1 MNKKKRILIKLSVC
15 LSVIVFAV
23 LYFISPR
30 QIIKRT
36 VMRYERDFTI
46 PVFCRQVRFEYDI
59 KTGSYCG
66 KFEISK
72 RQADKILEKLNY
84 LYDRSYVSLKKKP
97 WIDEKNVQII
107 DSNTLN
113 STLVWNWLLL
123 EDKEKNNT
131 LYNREDINSADLFE
145 ESWLAEADAEILA
158 IYEIYADKYL
168 NYTLYQYD
176 DKERNSFV
184 TVYKNKQNKYYIS
197 IKHVVYTELEDWG
210 GPNLKWNKNT

>member
-46 PVFCRQVRFEYDI
+46 PVFCRQIRFEYDI

-145 ESWLAEADAEILA
+145 ESWLTEADAEILA
-158 IYEIYADKYL
+158 IYNIYADIYL

-176 DKERNSFV
+176 GKERDSFV

>member
-1 MNKKKRILIKLSVC
+1 MNKKKRILIKLSIC
-15 LSVIVFAV
+15 LAVIVFAV

-46 PVFCRQVRFEYDI
+46 PVFCRQIRFEYDI

-66 KFEISK
+66 KYEISK

-84 LYDRSYVSLKKKP
+84 LYDRSYVYFWKKK
-97 WIDEKNVQII
+97 IMEDKYAQIL
-107 DSNTLN
+107 DSTILN
-113 STLVWNWLLL
+113 STIIWNLLL
-123 EDKEKNNT
+123 ESEDTGEI
-131 LYNREDINSADLFE
+131 LHNRKDIKSEGLFE

-158 IYEIYADKYL
+158 IYEIYADKYME
-168 NYTLYQYD
+168 YTLYRYD

>member
-1 MNKKKRILIKLSVC
+1 MNKKKRILIKLLVC

-84 LYDRSYVSLKKKP
+84 LYDRSYIYFWKKK
-97 WIDEKNVQII
+97 IMEDKYAQIL
-107 DSNTLN
+107 DSTILN
-113 STLVWNWLLL
+113 STIIWNLLL
-123 EDKEKNNT
+123 ESEDTGEI
-131 LYNREDINSADLFE
+131 LHNRKDIKSEGLFE
-145 ESWLAEADAEILA
+145 ESWLTGADVEILA
-158 IYEIYADKYL
+158 IYNIYADKYL

-176 DKERNSFV
+176 GKERDSFV

-197 IKHVVYTELEDWG
+197 IKYVVYTELEDWG
-210 GPNLKWNKNT
+210 GPNLK

>member
-1 MNKKKRILIKLSVC
+1 MNKKKRILIKLLVC

-145 ESWLAEADAEILA
+145 ESWLTEADAEILA
-158 IYEIYADKYL
+158 IYNIYADKYL

-176 DKERNSFV
+176 GKERDSFV

>member
-15 LSVIVFAV
+15 LSVIVFVV

-84 LYDRSYVSLKKKP
+84 LYDRSYVYFWKKK
-97 WIDEKNVQII
+97 IMEDKYAQIL
-107 DSNTLN
+107 DSTILN
-113 STLVWNWLLL
+113 STIIWNLLL
-123 EDKEKNNT
+123 ESEDTGEI
-131 LYNREDINSADLFE
+131 LHNRKDIKSEGLFE
-145 ESWLAEADAEILA
+145 ESWLTEADAEILA
-158 IYEIYADKYL
+158 IYNIYADKYL

-176 DKERNSFV
+176 GKERNSFV

-197 IKHVVYTELEDWG
+197 IKYVVYTELEDWG

>member
-1 MNKKKRILIKLSVC
+1 MNKKKRILIKLSIC
-15 LSVIVFAV
+15 LAVIVFAV

-46 PVFCRQVRFEYDI
+46 PVFCRQIRFEYDI

-84 LYDRSYVSLKKKP
+84 LYDRSYVYFWKKK
-97 WIDEKNVQII
+97 IMEDEYAQIL
-107 DSNTLN
+107 DSTILN
-113 STLVWNWLLL
+113 STIIWNLLL
-123 EDKEKNNT
+123 ESEDTGEI
-131 LYNREDINSADLFE
+131 LHNRKDIKSEGLFE
-145 ESWLAEADAEILA
+145 ESWLTEADAEILA
-158 IYEIYADKYL
+158 IYNIYADKYL

-176 DKERNSFV
+176 GKERDSFV

-197 IKHVVYTELEDWG
+197 IKYVVYTELEDWG
-210 GPNLKWNKNT
+210 GPNLK

>member
-1 MNKKKRILIKLSVC
+1 MNKKKRILIKLLVC
-15 LSVIVFAV
+15 LSVIVFEV

-66 KFEISK
+66 KYEISK
-72 RQADKILEKLNY
+72 RQADKILERLNY
-84 LYDRSYVSLKKKP
+84 LYDRSYVYFWKKK
-97 WIDEKNVQII
+97 IMEDKYAQIL
-107 DSNTLN
+107 DSTILN
-113 STLVWNWLLL
+113 STIIWNLLL
-123 EDKEKNNT
+123 ESEDTGEI
-131 LYNREDINSADLFE
+131 LHNRKDIKSEGLFE
-145 ESWLAEADAEILA
+145 ESWLTEADAEILA
-158 IYEIYADKYL
+158 IYNIYADKYL

-176 DKERNSFV
+176 GKERDSFV

>member
-1 MNKKKRILIKLSVC
+1 MHKKKRILIKLSVC
-15 LSVIVFAV
+15 LFVIVFAV

-176 DKERNSFV
+176 GKERDSFV

>member
-46 PVFCRQVRFEYDI
+46 PVFCRQIRFEYDI

-66 KFEISK
+66 KYEISK
-72 RQADKILEKLNY
+72 RQADKILERLNY

-176 DKERNSFV
+176 GKERDSFV

>member
-15 LSVIVFAV
+15 LFVIVFAV

-66 KFEISK
+66 KYEISK
-72 RQADKILEKLNY
+72 RQADKILERLNY
-84 LYDRSYVSLKKKP
+84 LYDRSYVYFWKKK
-97 WIDEKNVQII
+97 IMEDKYAQIL
-107 DSNTLN
+107 DSTILN
-113 STLVWNWLLL
+113 STIIWNLLL
-123 EDKEKNNT
+123 ESEDTGEI
-131 LYNREDINSADLFE
+131 LHNRKDIKSEGLFE
-145 ESWLAEADAEILA
+145 ESWLTEADAEILA
-158 IYEIYADKYL
+158 IYNIYADIYL

-176 DKERNSFV
+176 GKERDSFV

-197 IKHVVYTELEDWG
+197 IKYVVYTELEDWG
-210 GPNLKWNKNT
+210 GPNLK

>member
-1 MNKKKRILIKLSVC
+1 MNKKKRILIKLLVC

-46 PVFCRQVRFEYDI
+46 PVFCRQIRFEYDI

-158 IYEIYADKYL
+158 IYNIYADKYL

-176 DKERNSFV
+176 GKERDSFV

>member
-46 PVFCRQVRFEYDI
+46 PVFCRQIRFEYDI

-66 KFEISK
+66 KYEISK

-84 LYDRSYVSLKKKP
+84 LYDRSYVYFWKKK
-97 WIDEKNVQII
+97 IMEDKYAQIL
-107 DSNTLN
+107 DSTILN
-113 STLVWNWLLL
+113 STIIWNLLL
-123 EDKEKNNT
+123 ESEDTGEI
-131 LYNREDINSADLFE
+131 LHNRKDIKSEGLFE

-158 IYEIYADKYL
+158 IYEIYADKYME
-168 NYTLYQYD
+168 YTLYRYD

>member
-15 LSVIVFAV
+15 LSVIVFVV

-46 PVFCRQVRFEYDI
+46 PVFCRQIRFEYDI

-84 LYDRSYVSLKKKP
+84 LYDRSYVYFWKKK
-97 WIDEKNVQII
+97 IMEDKYAQIL
-107 DSNTLN
+107 DSTILN
-113 STLVWNWLLL
+113 STIIWNLLL
-123 EDKEKNNT
+123 ESEDTGEI
-131 LYNREDINSADLFE
+131 LHNRKDIKSEGLFE
-145 ESWLAEADAEILA
+145 ESWLTEADAEILA
-158 IYEIYADKYL
+158 IYNIYADKYL

-176 DKERNSFV
+176 GKERDSFV

>member
-46 PVFCRQVRFEYDI
+46 PVFCRQIRFEYDI

-84 LYDRSYVSLKKKP
+84 LYDRSYVSLKKKT

-176 DKERNSFV
+176 GKERDSFV

>member
-1 MNKKKRILIKLSVC
+1 MNKKKRILIKLLVC

-46 PVFCRQVRFEYDI
+46 PVFCRQIRFEYDI

-145 ESWLAEADAEILA
+145 ESWLAEADAEFLA

-176 DKERNSFV
+176 GKERDSFV

>member
-1 MNKKKRILIKLSVC
+1 MNKKKRILIKLLVC
-15 LSVIVFAV
+15 LFVIVFAV

-46 PVFCRQVRFEYDI
+46 PVFCRQIRFEYDI

-84 LYDRSYVSLKKKP
+84 LYDRSYVYFWKKK
-97 WIDEKNVQII
+97 IMEDKYAQIL
-107 DSNTLN
+107 DSTILN
-113 STLVWNWLLL
+113 STIIWNLLL
-123 EDKEKNNT
+123 ESEDTGEI
-131 LYNREDINSADLFE
+131 LHNRKDIKSEGLFE

-176 DKERNSFV
+176 GKERDSFV

>member
-1 MNKKKRILIKLSVC
+1 MNKKKRTLIKLLVC

-46 PVFCRQVRFEYDI
+46 PVFCRQIRFEYDI

-176 DKERNSFV
+176 GKERDSFV

>member
-1 MNKKKRILIKLSVC
+1 
-15 LSVIVFAV
+15 
-23 LYFISPR
+23 
-30 QIIKRT
+30 
-36 VMRYERDFTI
+36 MRYERDFTI
-46 PVFCRQVRFEYDI
+46 PVFCRQIRFEYDI

-158 IYEIYADKYL
+158 IYEIYADKYME
-168 NYTLYQYD
+168 YTLYRYD

>member
-46 PVFCRQVRFEYDI
+46 PVFCRQIRFEYDI

-158 IYEIYADKYL
+158 IYNIYADKYL

-176 DKERNSFV
+176 GKERDSFV

>member
-1 MNKKKRILIKLSVC
+1 M
-15 LSVIVFAV
+15 
-23 LYFISPR
+23 
-30 QIIKRT
+30 
-36 VMRYERDFTI
+36 
-46 PVFCRQVRFEYDI
+46 
-59 KTGSYCG
+59 
-66 KFEISK
+66 
-72 RQADKILEKLNY
+72 
-84 LYDRSYVSLKKKP
+84 
-97 WIDEKNVQII
+97 
-107 DSNTLN
+107 
-113 STLVWNWLLL
+113 VWNWLLL

-158 IYEIYADKYL
+158 IYEIYADKYME
-168 NYTLYQYD
+168 YTLYRYD

>member
-1 MNKKKRILIKLSVC
+1 
-15 LSVIVFAV
+15 
-23 LYFISPR
+23 
-30 QIIKRT
+30 
-36 VMRYERDFTI
+36 MRYERDFTI

-145 ESWLAEADAEILA
+145 ESWLTEADAEILA
-158 IYEIYADKYL
+158 IYNIYADKYL

-176 DKERNSFV
+176 GKERDSFV

>member
-1 MNKKKRILIKLSVC
+1 MNKKKRILIKLLVC

-66 KFEISK
+66 KYEISK
-72 RQADKILEKLNY
+72 RQADKILERLNY
-84 LYDRSYVSLKKKP
+84 LYDRSYVYFWKKK
-97 WIDEKNVQII
+97 IMEDKYAQIL
-107 DSNTLN
+107 DSTILN
-113 STLVWNWLLL
+113 STIIWNLLL
-123 EDKEKNNT
+123 ESEDTGEI
-131 LYNREDINSADLFE
+131 LHNRKDIKSEGLFE
-145 ESWLAEADAEILA
+145 ESWLTEADAEILA
-158 IYEIYADKYL
+158 IYNIYADKYL

-176 DKERNSFV
+176 GKERNSFV

-197 IKHVVYTELEDWG
+197 IKYVVYTELEDCG
-210 GPNLKWNKNT
+210 GPNLK

>member
-1 MNKKKRILIKLSVC
+1 MNKKKRILIKLLVC

-36 VMRYERDFTI
+36 VMRYERDFAI

-84 LYDRSYVSLKKKP
+84 LYNRSYVYFWKKK
-97 WIDEKNVQII
+97 IMEDEYAQIL
-107 DSNTLN
+107 DSTILN
-113 STLVWNWLLL
+113 STIIWNLLL
-123 EDKEKNNT
+123 ESEDTGEI
-131 LYNREDINSADLFE
+131 LHNRKDIKSEGLFE
-145 ESWLAEADAEILA
+145 ESWLTEADAEILA
-158 IYEIYADKYL
+158 IYNIYADKYL

-176 DKERNSFV
+176 GKERDSFV

-197 IKHVVYTELEDWG
+197 IKYVVYTELEDWG
-210 GPNLKWNKNT
+210 GPNLK

>member
-1 MNKKKRILIKLSVC
+1 MNKKKRILIKLLVC

-46 PVFCRQVRFEYDI
+46 PVFCRQIRFEYDI

-131 LYNREDINSADLFE
+131 LY
-145 ESWLAEADAEILA
+145 
-158 IYEIYADKYL
+158 
-168 NYTLYQYD
+168 QYD
-176 DKERNSFV
+176 GKERNSFV

-197 IKHVVYTELEDWG
+197 IKYVVYTELEDCG
-210 GPNLKWNKNT
+210 GPNLK

>member
-15 LSVIVFAV
+15 LAVIVFVV

-46 PVFCRQVRFEYDI
+46 PVFCRQIRFEYDI

-66 KFEISK
+66 KYEISK
-72 RQADKILEKLNY
+72 RQADKILERLNY

-176 DKERNSFV
+176 GKERDSFV

>member
-1 MNKKKRILIKLSVC
+1 MNKKKRILIKLLVC

-84 LYDRSYVSLKKKP
+84 LYDRSYVYFWKKK
-97 WIDEKNVQII
+97 IMEDKYAQIL
-107 DSNTLN
+107 DSTILN
-113 STLVWNWLLL
+113 STIIWNLLL
-123 EDKEKNNT
+123 ESEDTGEI
-131 LYNREDINSADLFE
+131 LHNRKDIKSEGLFE
-145 ESWLAEADAEILA
+145 ESWLTEADAEILA
-158 IYEIYADKYL
+158 IYNIYADKYL

-176 DKERNSFV
+176 GKERNSFV

-197 IKHVVYTELEDWG
+197 IKYVVYTELEDCG
-210 GPNLKWNKNT
+210 GPKLK

>member
-15 LSVIVFAV
+15 LAVIVFAV

-46 PVFCRQVRFEYDI
+46 PVFCRQIRFEYDI

-72 RQADKILEKLNY
+72 RQADKILERLNY

-131 LYNREDINSADLFE
+131 LYNREDINSADLFK
-145 ESWLAEADAEILA
+145 ESWLTEADAEILA
-158 IYEIYADKYL
+158 IYEIYADKYME
-168 NYTLYQYD
+168 YTLYRYD
-176 DKERNSFV
+176 DKERDSFV

-197 IKHVVYTELEDWG
+197 IKYVVYTESEDWG

>member
-1 MNKKKRILIKLSVC
+1 MNKKKKILIKLAFC
-15 LSVIVFAV
+15 LAVIIFAV

-84 LYDRSYVSLKKKP
+84 LYDRSYIYFWKKK
-97 WIDEKNVQII
+97 IMEDKYAQIL
-107 DSNTLN
+107 DSTILN
-113 STLVWNWLLL
+113 STIIWNLLL
-123 EDKEKNNT
+123 ESEDTGEI
-131 LYNREDINSADLFE
+131 LHNRKDIKSEGLFE
-145 ESWLAEADAEILA
+145 ESWLTEADAEILA
-158 IYEIYADKYL
+158 IYNIYADKYL

-176 DKERNSFV
+176 RKERDSFV

>member
-46 PVFCRQVRFEYDI
+46 PVFCRQIRFEYDI

-84 LYDRSYVSLKKKP
+84 LYARSYVSLKKKP

-176 DKERNSFV
+176 GKERDSFV

>member
-15 LSVIVFAV
+15 LSVIVFVV

-46 PVFCRQVRFEYDI
+46 PVFCRQIRFEYDI

-66 KFEISK
+66 KYEISK
-72 RQADKILEKLNY
+72 RQADKILERLNY
-84 LYDRSYVSLKKKP
+84 LYDRSYVYFWKKK
-97 WIDEKNVQII
+97 IMEDKYAQIL
-107 DSNTLN
+107 DSTILN
-113 STLVWNWLLL
+113 STIIWNLLL
-123 EDKEKNNT
+123 ESEDTGEI
-131 LYNREDINSADLFE
+131 LHNRKDIKSEGLFE
-145 ESWLAEADAEILA
+145 ESWLTEADAEILA
-158 IYEIYADKYL
+158 IYNIYADKYL

-176 DKERNSFV
+176 GKERDSFV

>member
-15 LSVIVFAV
+15 LFVIVFAV

-46 PVFCRQVRFEYDI
+46 PVFCRQIRFEYDI

-176 DKERNSFV
+176 GKERDSFV

-197 IKHVVYTELEDWG
+197 IKHVEYTELEDWG

>member
-15 LSVIVFAV
+15 LSVIVFVV

-84 LYDRSYVSLKKKP
+84 LYDRSYVYFWKKK
-97 WIDEKNVQII
+97 IMEDKYAQIL
-107 DSNTLN
+107 DSTILN
-113 STLVWNWLLL
+113 STIIWNLLL
-123 EDKEKNNT
+123 ESEDTGEI
-131 LYNREDINSADLFE
+131 LHNRKDIKSEGLFE
-145 ESWLAEADAEILA
+145 ESWLTEADAEILA
-158 IYEIYADKYL
+158 IYNIYADKYL

-176 DKERNSFV
+176 GKERNSFV

>member
-1 MNKKKRILIKLSVC
+1 MNKKKRILIKLLVC

-66 KFEISK
+66 KYEISK

-145 ESWLAEADAEILA
+145 ESWLAEADAEVLA

-176 DKERNSFV
+176 GKERDSFV

>member
-1 MNKKKRILIKLSVC
+1 MNKKKRILIKLLVC
-15 LSVIVFAV
+15 LFVIVFAV

-46 PVFCRQVRFEYDI
+46 PVFCRQIRFEYDI

-66 KFEISK
+66 KYEISK
-72 RQADKILEKLNY
+72 RQADKILERLNY

-176 DKERNSFV
+176 GKERDSFV

>member
-15 LSVIVFAV
+15 LSVIVFVV
-23 LYFISPR
+23 LYFISLR

-176 DKERNSFV
+176 GKERDSFV

>member
-15 LSVIVFAV
+15 LSDIVFAV

-46 PVFCRQVRFEYDI
+46 PVFCRQIRFEYDI

-176 DKERNSFV
+176 GKERDSFV

>member
-15 LSVIVFAV
+15 LSVIVFVV

-46 PVFCRQVRFEYDI
+46 PVFCRQIRFEYDI

-176 DKERNSFV
+176 GKERDSFV

>member
-46 PVFCRQVRFEYDI
+46 PVLCRQIRFEYDI

-66 KFEISK
+66 KYEISK

-84 LYDRSYVSLKKKP
+84 LYDRSYVYFWKKK
-97 WIDEKNVQII
+97 IMEDEYAQIL
-107 DSNTLN
+107 DSTILN
-113 STLVWNWLLL
+113 STIIWNLLL
-123 EDKEKNNT
+123 ESEDTGEI
-131 LYNREDINSADLFE
+131 LHNRKDIKSEGLFE
-145 ESWLAEADAEILA
+145 ESWLTEADAEILA
-158 IYEIYADKYL
+158 IYNIYADKYL

-176 DKERNSFV
+176 GKERDSFV

-197 IKHVVYTELEDWG
+197 IKYVVYTELEDWG
-210 GPNLKWNKNT
+210 GPNLK